1 MEKVYGLVIYC
12 KRHFDLKVEDFSPFL
27 YSFIRLP
34 YGSAKTEELTGRT
47 VDKYLL
53 QEIDLLLKP
62 LSKDIA
68 KIKSRKPSNL
78 REAVR

>member
-34 YGSAKTEELTGRT
+34 YGSSKTEELTGRT
-47 VDKYLL
+47 VEKQLV
-53 QEIDLLLKP
+53 Q
-62 LSKDIA
+62 DI
-68 KIKSRKPSNL
+68 
-78 REAVR
+78 E